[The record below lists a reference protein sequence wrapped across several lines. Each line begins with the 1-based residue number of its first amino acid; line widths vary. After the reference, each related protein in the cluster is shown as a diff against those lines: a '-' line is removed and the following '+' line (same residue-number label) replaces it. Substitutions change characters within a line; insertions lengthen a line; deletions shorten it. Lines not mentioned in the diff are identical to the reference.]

1 MEQIEVTRLSSKG
14 QIVLPQ
20 AVRER
25 LRLEEGV
32 RFVVIASGDTVILKR
47 LEIPSL
53 ASAQALVY
61 KSRAF
66 SKKSKLS
73 LSKVKEAIR
82 KARSPR

>member
-1 MEQIEVTRLSSKG
+1 MNSVDVTRLSSKG

-25 LRLEEGV
+25 LHLEEGV
-32 RFVVIASGDTVILKR
+32 RFVVIASGDTVVLKK

-66 SKKSKLS
+66 AKKTKMS
-73 LSKVKEAIR
+73 LSKIKEAIR
-82 KARSPR
+82 KTRASR